1 MEPVEAVEAV
11 EAIGQSKQA
20 KRSAHSRSSNQ
31 SPRNEII
38 ITAATPLKNELA
50 NDDKLPCGSQGTQ
63 LEDLPFD
70 ICCEIVRHLD
80 VESALSLL
88 STNRYLHGNLSSKF
102 LFLIS
107 RLDKKKFLQHADA
120 FAKYRHMKMWAC
132 FECLLMLPRSSF
144 GGRVFHQDTK
154 NASRECLDCR
164 NKRWRKSWGK
174 WEVTRTQSVDQR
186 KRPSLERL
194 PAKILQGIA
203 QQLDYLDVIELRST
217 CHLMRL
223 NVSSDWVPLHK
234 RFLVVRKYEPIVLHD
249 GTLSPARCPCYG
261 CFQAKKLKSFTS
273 KQIELSVES
282 PDKFWK
288 RRCQRCLLRMYVKD
302 DVEPLEEWRRRL
314 RCSHCGCLRYK
325 GQRCRA
331 CFSPL
336 YLYRNAQPDLN
347 TTPAGFYGQ
356 VLDQMKTWRAGYAK
370 ALESLEAEESATTF
384 DKQTESL
391 LEKRRRVLWEA
402 VNDDIVQRMSLHMV

>member
-164 NKRWRKSWGK
+164 NKRWR
-174 WEVTRTQSVDQR
+174 
-186 KRPSLERL
+186 
-194 PAKILQGIA
+194 IA

-288 RRCQRCLLRMYVKD
+288 RRCQRCLLRI
-302 DVEPLEEWRRRL
+302 
-314 RCSHCGCLRYK
+314 
-325 GQRCRA
+325 
-331 CFSPL
+331 
-336 YLYRNAQPDLN
+336 NAQPDLN
-347 TTPAGFYGQ
+347 TTPAGFCGQ